1 MKIGEVRHSS
11 LSSRVLCPG
20 AAGTAPS
27 AAVSTTPV
35 DRVGSTGAD
44 DGRPRGGGGSHS
56 NRASIAAC
64 RLAAAAATGANAKRI
79 IGVKCGGIRRAYR

>member
-27 AAVSTTPV
+27 AAVSATPV
-35 DRVGSTGAD
+35 DRVGSTSAD
-44 DGRPRGGGGSHS
+44 DGRPRGGSHS
-56 NRASIAAC
+56 SRRPLRRVASPQQPP
-64 RLAAAAATGANAKRI
+64 REQTRNELLA
-79 IGVKCGGIRRAYR
+79 